1 MSKNAKQLFK
11 ENKFGIRKFTV
22 GVASVI
28 IGTSFYLGAENQAQA
43 AELNQT
49 EMSSSQESSGV
60 NSGNNEN
67 VETDQSTTKETNVA
81 EQSNVENTTNN
92 TESTTNTLDNESVN
106 TNEDTSVKSVESN
119 ETSKTDETNTNT
131 EESTRDTNVES
142 TTDTSASNKKIE
154 EKTDN
159 TTVTAPKEEQSQNE
173 TTVDNNEKEVN
184 TSETNNVES
193 KTEQNQPSTDNTED
207 RTTAD
212 DKSELDQPV
221 NNNVEKET
229 PKEET
234 SPETSKEDSTEHKEE
249 ASNESVNNNS
259 TDKTENKVDSTN
271 TNNNNKEVAPKEDKS
286 TTQTESTENTTKEE
300 PKSEE
305 IETTSDESNKE
316 DTNTKSI
323 NDNVDT
329 SNKINSG
336 YENTNSVNTTQ
347 DNSSNVLTSEESKD
361 LAKIQ
366 NVSVLNA
373 PLLPV
378 SDNPKDGY
386 TLNAGLNE
394 PVVTTRETG
403 KEATAITAT
412 TVTKNAEYFEDPSL
426 LTSDKYEIL
435 ELTSENVKGKDK
447 YTKDTFNTHMVIKL
461 DDSVKPGDKL
471 VYGVGYD
478 YTDLNGDIHKV
489 YLPAS
494 NDNLSHTVPII
505 YQNAQIGTMTLPSPS
520 YETNEL
526 PPRYFSLDEVNGV
539 DERYYAMKGSPVTIR
554 FNNNIDK
561 FKDVEL
567 TLDNVFIN
575 DKSRVSLNSSTING
589 LYIDKGYTNSYITR
603 NSDGSIDVDI
613 PNEFQ
618 INDQIKDLNLKIEA
632 TESTDSLKSMSGFND
647 NHAWNNT
654 LMTRQYLDTPNGL
667 YVNDIN
673 TKVYRSAVPSK
684 TPTKELQYHIVVPK
698 ELQDKA
704 DFAFAGI
711 TNNPDLKFNNDYL
724 SPHQDTISAQ
734 SKFNPTTFDPN
745 IYTGYTSNIKT
756 TSPNIDWDITRN
768 LTTNDN
774 GDLVYDVTFKTK
786 DGSYVT
792 PINDPVYLYAYRL
805 NDNLAHSD
813 VETYEDADKNNRYE
827 KWSIPEWDALLK
839 ENPITMTVD
848 SVTETGNKTV
858 TTNVDK
864 EGYRIEKATAQTAP
878 EGSVRV
884 AAKDEMVVENTKTE
898 DIDYKVIR
906 IPDSTLDEGVEI
918 IQTEGVKGTR
928 TYTERVFTK
937 TTTGEITDVQRI
949 DETITKEP
957 VDKVVRYGVNT
968 NIDDVT
974 YNKKITENKN
984 TAPQENKKIDSLNMS
999 LTPDSG
1005 EQVIVDGH
1013 DGIKY
1018 TGADGEIIL
1027 SNDDTNIFDNIN
1039 TSSKQTIFD
1048 KEKENF
1054 KSDLDS
1060 KISYTN
1066 LNISDFKEV
1075 ENSDG
1080 TKSYVASYHYDY
1092 QLAPF
1097 ENVVDTYVEHSPH
1110 AYDSTISH
1118 NETSY
1123 KTVREIDWDL
1133 KPGSDDVVI
1142 TQGENGYSDVI
1153 GHYLSGYD
1161 STLTSE
1167 FGWEPYFDGNRELLS
1182 DEERENFENSLNHS
1196 YGIDVLKEQ
1205 YPNLELE
1212 SFKDGILKV
1221 KIGESESSKDAINE
1235 VIHYAPVEI
1244 PYETKEIK
1252 TNELKK
1258 GETKVQSEGH
1268 IGLKDPETGE
1278 VHVEAENRVIL
1289 VGTGIEDSFEY
1300 TITKDVPFDTHYTF
1314 DKSKPVDYK
1323 ETKTEGRNGIETI
1336 TVTQKTVDGKP
1347 VGEPTYSEPVTT
1359 QEKIDKE
1366 VIIGT
1371 GVVGKNTTV
1380 KDIITKYE
1388 TEIRKNDK
1396 LEVGT
1401 RNVIKEGQVGIDR
1414 KTTVHYTLNG
1424 EDDPTRTDDVST
1436 KHIQD
1441 KIDEIVEIG
1450 TAVKGSRTE
1459 TKDVLV
1465 DFERKEVK
1473 DSSLPEGKTEI
1484 IQTGEKGIDRIT
1496 TTYPTLNGE
1505 DSGEGVPS
1513 TEHIKDP
1520 VKEIVRIGTGV
1531 VGENK
1536 STTTKTIPFETET
1549 IKLDSVPEGETRV
1562 AREGENGIRTITTIT
1577 PTLNGEVN
1585 GDSKDIPV
1593 VTKQPVN
1600 KIVVVGTGKETTETS
1615 HYDTEVK
1622 FDKEI
1627 IYDDN
1632 LKKGETETRQTGKN
1646 GIDRTTVTTHYLNG
1660 KQYGDQETT
1669 TDRITDPINEIIAV
1683 GTAVEV
1689 QDRTVVQNEVD
1700 FETEYVDTKDLK
1712 AGETRIKQA
1721 GQKGIDT
1728 TTTVRTLLNDEV
1740 INTDTNTVRTKDP
1753 VTQIIERGIG
1763 EVGST
1768 TSDTKYEIPYGYD
1781 ERYDDTLE
1789 QGKREVLKK
1798 GETGL
1803 DIIKVTRPTLNGEI
1817 DETGDVT
1824 VEKVHVKDPVDEI
1837 VRIGTGVKGTNTK
1850 ERIEE
1855 VDFETEYVDN
1865 NQLPKGEERIK
1876 VQGEVGFDKIITTEN
1891 TLNGKVVDSSD
1902 DKTRLKDP
1910 VTQIIERGTGIVDV
1924 KTETDTVKVP
1934 FDEKEVLDKTLKQGE
1949 RVIDVPG
1956 EDGIDTIITTTPTLN
1971 GNVNGDS
1978 KTRVEHTKAPK
1989 TQIVRVGA
1997 GVEGQNKVTETVP
2010 VPFETKYIN
2019 DENLPKGKEIVDVNG
2034 IDGVDKIT
2042 TIIPTFNGEE
2052 LTNQAKSST
2061 EHVKAPTDRVIRR
2074 GTGIEDIRTETK
2086 TEPLKYGT
2094 DKVFDRDLPEG
2105 YKEVIRDGVNGEITT
2120 TITTPTL
2127 NGKDN
2132 GPSDTSKVITKKP
2145 VNEIVKIGTGKL
2157 ITKTTTSKTSNNFKI
2172 IYKESDELE
2181 KGQTKVL
2188 KHGQNGIVETITKQD
2203 YVNGKKYGDP
2213 DVTTNELQ
2221 SVIDEVVLI
2230 GTKEP
2235 SNPVKP
2241 LDPDNNNYDPNGNDI
2256 TKDKGHKTTPKE
2268 ITDQVEIPKY
2278 PSDKGIPV
2286 KTVEDETLIP
2296 DGNTTGDYTVP
2307 VIVTYPDGSKDYV
2320 GVIVHIIDT
2329 DDDESIVKKVI
2340 DKDTG
2345 EIVRTDNSNNE
2356 TISTSNTK
2364 YVIDNNS
2371 SELIDDKGHIGI
2383 QMNKQQDGHTKY
2395 IIDEKPVQS
2404 NISNKE
2410 DNVIN
2415 QNSNKD
2421 VNELPETGNEQ
2432 QSKTVTLGL
2441 ITMALGAA
2449 LTFVR
2454 RRKQKED
2461 K

>member
-43 AELNQT
+43 AETTNQT
-49 EMSSSQESSGV
+49 EMSSSQESSSV
-60 NSGNNEN
+60 NGGNNES
-67 VETDQSTTKETNVA
+67 VEADSTTTEQTNVA
-81 EQSNVENTTNN
+81 EQSNVENTANN

-106 TNEDTSVKSVESN
+106 TKEDTSVESN

-154 EKTDN
+154 EKTDD
-159 TTVTAPKEEQSQNE
+159 TTVTTPKEEQSQNE
-173 TTVDNNEKEVN
+173 TTVDNSEKEVN
-184 TSETNNVES
+184 TSETNTVES

-207 RTTAD
+207 RTTAGD
-212 DKSELDQPV
+212 NSKQDQSV

-229 PKEET
+229 TENKEE
-234 SPETSKEDSTEHKEE
+234 K
-249 ASNESVNNNS
+249 SNDTANNNS
-259 TDKTENKVDSTN
+259 TNETENKVDSTN
-271 TNNNNKEVAPKEDKS
+271 NNKEEIAPKEDKS
-286 TTQTESTENTTKEE
+286 TSQSETTENNTKEE
-300 PKSEE
+300 SKSEE
-305 IETTSDESNKE
+305 VKTSSDESNKE
-316 DTNTKSI
+316 NNKTV

-329 SNKINSG
+329 LNKVNSE
-336 YENTNSVNTTQ
+336 YKNTDSVYITQ
-347 DNSSNVLTSEESKD
+347 DEVNDNTNSSNVLTSEESKE

-366 NVSVLNA
+366 NASVLNA

-378 SDNPKDGY
+378 SDNPEDSY

-394 PVVTTRETG
+394 PVITTRETG
-403 KEATAITAT
+403 KEAAAITAT

-1080 TKSYVASYHYDY
+1080 TKSYVATYHYDY

-1123 KTVREIDWDL
+1123 KTIREIDWDL

-1182 DEERENFENSLNHS
+1182 DEERENFENSLNNS
-1196 YGIDVLKEQ
+1196 YGMDVLKEQ

-1212 SFKDGILKV
+1212 SFKDGVLKV
-1221 KIGESESSKDAINE
+1221 KIGESESSKDAIDE
-1235 VIHYAPVEI
+1235 VIHYAPVEVSF
-1244 PYETKEIK
+1244 ETDEIK

-1258 GETKVQSEGH
+1258 GETKVQSEGRV
-1268 IGLKDPETGE
+1268 GLKDPETNE
-1278 VHVEAENRVIL
+1278 VYVEAENRVIL
-1289 VGTGIEDSFEY
+1289 VGTGI
-1300 TITKDVPFDTHYTF
+1300 
-1314 DKSKPVDYK
+1314 
-1323 ETKTEGRNGIETI
+1323 
-1336 TVTQKTVDGKP
+1336 
-1347 VGEPTYSEPVTT
+1347 
-1359 QEKIDKE
+1359 
-1366 VIIGT
+1366 
-1371 GVVGKNTTV
+1371 
-1380 KDIITKYE
+1380 
-1388 TEIRKNDK
+1388 
-1396 LEVGT
+1396 
-1401 RNVIKEGQVGIDR
+1401 
-1414 KTTVHYTLNG
+1414 
-1424 EDDPTRTDDVST
+1424 
-1436 KHIQD
+1436 
-1441 KIDEIVEIG
+1441 
-1450 TAVKGSRTE
+1450 
-1459 TKDVLV
+1459 
-1465 DFERKEVK
+1465 
-1473 DSSLPEGKTEI
+1473 
-1484 IQTGEKGIDRIT
+1484 
-1496 TTYPTLNGE
+1496 
-1505 DSGEGVPS
+1505 
-1513 TEHIKDP
+1513 
-1520 VKEIVRIGTGV
+1520 
-1531 VGENK
+1531 
-1536 STTTKTIPFETET
+1536 
-1549 IKLDSVPEGETRV
+1549 
-1562 AREGENGIRTITTIT
+1562 
-1577 PTLNGEVN
+1577 
-1585 GDSKDIPV
+1585 
-1593 VTKQPVN
+1593 
-1600 KIVVVGTGKETTETS
+1600 
-1615 HYDTEVK
+1615 
-1622 FDKEI
+1622 
-1627 IYDDN
+1627 
-1632 LKKGETETRQTGKN
+1632 
-1646 GIDRTTVTTHYLNG
+1646 
-1660 KQYGDQETT
+1660 
-1669 TDRITDPINEIIAV
+1669 
-1683 GTAVEV
+1683 
-1689 QDRTVVQNEVD
+1689 
-1700 FETEYVDTKDLK
+1700 
-1712 AGETRIKQA
+1712 
-1721 GQKGIDT
+1721 
-1728 TTTVRTLLNDEV
+1728 
-1740 INTDTNTVRTKDP
+1740 
-1753 VTQIIERGIG
+1753 
-1763 EVGST
+1763 
-1768 TSDTKYEIPYGYD
+1768 
-1781 ERYDDTLE
+1781 
-1789 QGKREVLKK
+1789 
-1798 GETGL
+1798 
-1803 DIIKVTRPTLNGEI
+1803 
-1817 DETGDVT
+1817 
-1824 VEKVHVKDPVDEI
+1824 
-1837 VRIGTGVKGTNTK
+1837 KGTNTK

-1855 VDFETEYVDN
+1855 VDFETDYVDN

-1876 VQGEVGFDKIITTEN
+1876 VQGKVGFDKITTTEN
-1891 TLNGKVVDSSD
+1891 TIDGEIVDSSD
-1902 DKTRLKDP
+1902 DRTRLKDP

-1934 FDEKEVLDKTLKQGE
+1934 FEEREVFDKKLKEGE
-1949 RVIDVPG
+1949 RVIDVTG
-1956 EDGIDTIITTTPTLN
+1956 KDGLDTIIKTTPTLN
-1971 GNVNGDS
+1971 GKVNGDS
-1978 KTRVEHTKAPK
+1978 KIEVEHTTKPV
-1989 TQIVRVGA
+1989 TQIVRVGI
-1997 GVEGQNKVTETVP
+1997 GVEGENKVIENVP
-2010 VPFETKYIN
+2010 VPFETDYI
-2019 DENLPKGKEIVDVNG
+2019 DDKSIPKGKEIVDVNG
-2034 IDGVDKIT
+2034 EYGIDRIT
-2042 TIIPTFNGEE
+2042 TITPTFNGEE
-2052 LTNQAKSST
+2052 LLDKVETSK
-2061 EHVKAPTDRVIRR
+2061 EHIKEPVNRVIRR
-2074 GTGIEDIRTETK
+2074 GTGIEDVRTETK
-2086 TEPLKYGT
+2086 TEPLKFGT
-2094 DKVFDRDLPEG
+2094 DKEFDDNLPKG
-2105 YKEVIRDGVNGEITT
+2105 YKKTVREGENGEITI
-2120 TITTPTL
+2120 TIKTPTL

-2132 GPSDTSKVITKKP
+2132 GLSDESRVISKQP
-2145 VNEIVKIGTGKL
+2145 VNEIVKIGTGEL
-2157 ITKTTTSKTSNNFKI
+2157 TTKTSTTKRSKGFKV
-2172 IYKESDELE
+2172 IYKETDKLE
-2181 KGQTKVL
+2181 KGQTRVL

-2268 ITDQVEIPKY
+2268 ITNQVEISKY
-2278 PSDKGIPV
+2278 PSDKGTPV
-2286 KTVEDETLIP
+2286 KIVEDETLIP

-2320 GVIVHIIDT
+2320 GVIVHIIDSNYN
-2329 DDDESIVKKVI
+2329 ESIVEKVI
-2340 DKDTG
+2340 DKDTD
-2345 EIVRTDNSNNE
+2345 EIVKTNNLNNVSD
-2356 TISTSNTK
+2356 TTRNTK

-2371 SELIDDKGHIGI
+2371 SEQTNNEGHIGI
-2383 QMNKQQDGHTKY
+2383 QMNKQHDGHTKY

-2415 QNSNKD
+2415 QNNNKD

-2449 LTFVR
+2449 LTFAR
-2454 RRKQKED
+2454 RKKQKEN

>member
-1 MSKNAKQLFK
+1 MSKQSKDLFRDH
-11 ENKFGIRKFTV
+11 KFGIRKFTV

-28 IGTSFYLGAENQAQA
+28 IGTTFYLGVNHEVEA
-43 AELNQT
+43 AEQT
-49 EMSSSQESSGV
+49 PSSQSDSNAISSS
-60 NSGNNEN
+60 NETQTNTETTSDN
-67 VETDQSTTKETNVA
+67 VEDT
-81 EQSNVENTTNN
+81 
-92 TESTTNTLDNESVN
+92 TTNTNEE
-106 TNEDTSVKSVESN
+106 TTTQVKSVEQSTT
-119 ETSKTDETNTNT
+119 ETTEQTTSDSKEQPQT
-131 EESTRDTNVES
+131 EETTEIDVIEQPKSENDKNEVETEKPVESSSNVES
-142 TTDTSASNKKIE
+142 IE
-154 EKTDN
+154 EN
-159 TTVTAPKEEQSQNE
+159 TSVQDAPKEERVEENTESNDVE
-173 TTVDNNEKEVN
+173 TQPENK
-184 TSETNNVES
+184 SIETNTVEES
-193 KTEQNQPSTDNTED
+193 KTNEDVSNNDTNHSNETDTRTDDSTNSVEQPKEESVQESKSESNTEERSNEVNKDHETTSSTEPSTKEDASREDNDKPLNESVEKSTDKETTESIEQPKEEVESSNGEETRSNNNVNKTVEENNVVNNSEDQSSEGFEPAQPEADSEISDASEMNSITSPFVSLNSFETDGSQPTDNPTDVANTAFNQPVVVNRSSDEESFVLNESD
-207 RTTAD
+207 V
-212 DKSELDQPV
+212 V
-221 NNNVEKET
+221 NNNIV
-229 PKEET
+229 
-234 SPETSKEDSTEHKEE
+234 
-249 ASNESVNNNS
+249 
-259 TDKTENKVDSTN
+259 
-271 TNNNNKEVAPKEDKS
+271 
-286 TTQTESTENTTKEE
+286 
-300 PKSEE
+300 
-305 IETTSDESNKE
+305 
-316 DTNTKSI
+316 
-323 NDNVDT
+323 
-329 SNKINSG
+329 
-336 YENTNSVNTTQ
+336 
-347 DNSSNVLTSEESKD
+347 
-361 LAKIQ
+361 
-366 NVSVLNA
+366 
-373 PLLPV
+373 
-378 SDNPKDGY
+378 
-386 TLNAGLNE
+386 
-394 PVVTTRETG
+394 
-403 KEATAITAT
+403 
-412 TVTKNAEYFEDPSL
+412 KNAEYFEDPSL

-1080 TKSYVASYHYDY
+1080 TKSYVATYHYDY

-1123 KTVREIDWDL
+1123 KTIREIDWNL
-1133 KPGSDDVVI
+1133 KPGSEDVVI
-1142 TQGENGYSDVI
+1142 TQGENGYNDVI

-1182 DEERENFENSLNHS
+1182 DEERENFENSLNNS
-1196 YGIDVLKEQ
+1196 YGMNELKEQ
-1205 YPNLELE
+1205 YPDLELE
-1212 SFKDGILKV
+1212 SFNDGVLKV
-1221 KIGESESSKDAINE
+1221 KIGESNSSKDVIDE
-1235 VIHYAPVEI
+1235 VIHYAPVEV
-1244 PYETKEIK
+1244 PFETDEIK

-1258 GETKVQSEGH
+1258 GETKVESEGH
-1268 IGLKDPETGE
+1268 VGLKDPETNE
-1278 VHVEAENRVIL
+1278 VRVEVENRVVLI
-1289 VGTGIEDSFEY
+1289 GTGIEDIKTD
-1300 TITKDVPFDTHYTF
+1300 TITKEIPFDTHYTF
-1314 DKSKPVDYK
+1314 DKTKPAGYK
-1323 ETKTEGRNGIETI
+1323 ETITEGQKGIETT
-1336 TVTQKTVDGKP
+1336 TVTQNTVDGEP
-1347 VGEPTYSEPVTT
+1347 VGEPTYSEPVVI
-1359 QEKIDKE
+1359 QDKIDKE
-1366 VIIGT
+1366 VVIGT
-1371 GVVGKNTTV
+1371 GVVGKDTTV
-1380 KDIITKYE
+1380 EDIITEYE
-1388 TEIRKNDK
+1388 TDVRENDQ

-1401 RNVIKEGQVGIDR
+1401 RNVIKRGQVGIDR
-1414 KTTVHYTLNG
+1414 KTTIHYTLNG
-1424 EDDPTRTDDVST
+1424 ETDPTKTDDVST
-1436 KHIQD
+1436 EHIQD
-1441 KIDEIVEIG
+1441 KVDEIVEIG
-1450 TAVKGSRTE
+1450 TGVKGTRTE

-1465 DFERKEVK
+1465 DFERKEVE
-1473 DSSLPEGKTEI
+1473 DNTLPKGETKIDQQGK
-1484 IQTGEKGIDRIT
+1484 KGIDRIT
-1496 TTYPTLNGE
+1496 ITYPTLNGE
-1505 DSGEGVPS
+1505 DTGEGVPS
-1513 TEHIKDP
+1513 TERITDP
-1520 VKEIVRIGTGV
+1520 VNEIVRVGTGI

-1536 STTTKTIPFETET
+1536 TTTTRDIPFETERVES
-1549 IKLDSVPEGETRV
+1549 DSIPEGKTKV
-1562 AREGENGIRTITTIT
+1562 GREGENGIETITTIT

-1585 GDSKDIPV
+1585 GESKEIPI

-1600 KIVVVGTGKETTETS
+1600 KIVIVGTGKETTDTS
-1615 HYDTEVK
+1615 YYDTEVQ

-1627 IYDDN
+1627 IYDDS
-1632 LKKGETETRQTGKN
+1632 LKKGETEVRRTGKK
-1646 GIDRTTVTTHYLNG
+1646 GIDRTTVITHYLNG
-1660 KQYGDQETT
+1660 KQYGDQETS
-1669 TDRITDPINEIIAV
+1669 TDRITDPVSEVIAV

-1728 TTTVRTLLNDEV
+1728 TTTIRTLLNNEV
-1740 INTDTNTVRTKDP
+1740 INTDTNTVRTKEP
-1753 VTQIIERGIG
+1753 VTQIIERGVG
-1763 EVGST
+1763 EVGTT
-1768 TSDTKYEIPYGYD
+1768 TSETEYEIPYGYD
-1781 ERYDDTLE
+1781 ERFDNTLE
-1789 QGKREVLKK
+1789 YGKREVIKK
-1798 GETGL
+1798 GENGL
-1803 DIIKVTRPTLNGEI
+1803 DIIKITRPTLNGEI
-1817 DETGDVT
+1817 DETGDVS

-1837 VRIGTGVKGTNTK
+1837 VRIGTGVKGVNTK

-1855 VDFETEYVDN
+1855 VDFKTEYVDN

-1876 VQGEVGFDKIITTEN
+1876 VQGKVGFDKITTTEN
-1891 TLNGKVVDSSD
+1891 IMNGNVVDSSD
-1902 DKTRLKDP
+1902 DRTRLKDP
-1910 VTQIIERGTGIVDV
+1910 VTQVIERGTGIVDV
-1924 KTETDTVKVP
+1924 KTETNTVNVP
-1934 FDEKEVLDKTLKQGE
+1934 FDEREVFDKNLKQGD
-1949 RVIDVPG
+1949 RVIDVVG
-1956 EDGIDTIITTTPTLN
+1956 KDGIDTIITTIPTLN
-1971 GNVNGDS
+1971 GQPNGDS
-1978 KTRVEHTKAPK
+1978 TSKVEHTKAPV
-1989 TQIVRVGA
+1989 TQIVRVGI
-1997 GVEGQNKVTETVP
+1997 GVEGQNKVTETIP
-2010 VPFETKYIN
+2010 VPFETEYID
-2019 DENLPKGKEIVDVNG
+2019 DETLPKGKEIIEVNG
-2034 IDGVDKIT
+2034 KDGIDKVT

-2052 LTNQAKSST
+2052 LSNEAKTSK
-2061 EHVKAPTDRVIRR
+2061 EHIKEPVNRVIRR
-2074 GTGIEDIRTETK
+2074 GIGIEDVRIETK
-2086 TEPLKYGT
+2086 TELLKFGT
-2094 DKVFDRDLPEG
+2094 DKVFDKDLPKG
-2105 YKEVIRDGVNGEITT
+2105 YKETVREGENGEITI

-2132 GPSDTSKVITKKP
+2132 GPSDESRVISKQP
-2145 VNEIVKIGTGKL
+2145 VNEIVKIGIGELT
-2157 ITKTTTSKTSNNFKI
+2157 TKTSTAKTSKGFKI
-2172 IYKESDELE
+2172 IYKETDKLDV
-2181 KGQTKVL
+2181 GQTKVER
-2188 KHGQNGIVETITKQD
+2188 KGQNGIVETITKQD

-2213 DVTTNELQ
+2213 EITTNELQ
-2221 SVIDEVVLI
+2221 KVIDEIVLV

-2241 LDPDNNNYDPNGNDI
+2241 FDPDNNNYDPKGNDI

-2268 ITDQVEIPKY
+2268 ITDQVVIPKY
-2278 PSDKGIPV
+2278 PSDKGTPV

-2296 DGNTTGDYTVP
+2296 DGNTIGDYTVP

-2320 GVIVHIIDT
+2320 GVVVHIV
-2329 DDDESIVKKVI
+2329 ESNDKGSIIRKVI

-2345 EIVRTDNSNNE
+2345 KIVRINNVSKLIPNTEHVTNNNVSKLTDNKSYND
-2356 TISTSNTK
+2356 
-2364 YVIDNNS
+2364 V
-2371 SELIDDKGHIGI
+2371 
-2383 QMNKQQDGHTKY
+2383 QANKQQANN
-2395 IIDEKPVQS
+2395 DEYVINEQPVQ
-2404 NISNKE
+2404 NNVSNKE
-2410 DNVIN
+2410 DNVTSQTN
-2415 QNSNKD
+2415 NED
-2421 VNELPETGNEQ
+2421 VKQLPETGNNQ

-2441 ITMALGAA
+2441 ITMVIGAA
-2449 LTFVR
+2449 LTFTR

>member
-1 MSKNAKQLFK
+1 MSKQSKDLFRDH
-11 ENKFGIRKFTV
+11 KFGIRKFTV

-28 IGTSFYLGAENQAQA
+28 IGTTFYLGVNHEVEA
-43 AELNQT
+43 AEQTPSSQSDSNAISSSNKTQTNAETTNDNVGETTPNTNEETTSQAKSVEQTTTETTEQTTSDSKEQPQT
-49 EMSSSQESSGV
+49 EETTEIDVIEQPKSENDKNEVETEKPVESS
-60 NSGNNEN
+60 
-67 VETDQSTTKETNVA
+67 
-81 EQSNVENTTNN
+81 SNVESIEEN
-92 TESTTNTLDNESVN
+92 
-106 TNEDTSVKSVESN
+106 TSVQ
-119 ETSKTDETNTNT
+119 D
-131 EESTRDTNVES
+131 
-142 TTDTSASNKKIE
+142 
-154 EKTDN
+154 
-159 TTVTAPKEEQSQNE
+159 APKEERVEENTESNDVE
-173 TTVDNNEKEVN
+173 TQPENK
-184 TSETNNVES
+184 SIETNTVEES
-193 KTEQNQPSTDNTED
+193 KTNEDVSNNDTNHSNETDTRTDDSTNSVEQPKEESVQESKSESNTEERSNEVNKDHETTSSTEPSTKEDASREDNDKPLNESVEKSTDKETTESIERPKEEVETSNSEKSYSDDNVNKTVKENNVVNNSEDQSSEGFEPAQSEADSEISDASEVNSITSPFVSLNSLETAGSQPTDNPTDVANTAFNQPVVVNRSSDEESFVLNESD
-207 RTTAD
+207 V
-212 DKSELDQPV
+212 V
-221 NNNVEKET
+221 NNNIV
-229 PKEET
+229 
-234 SPETSKEDSTEHKEE
+234 
-249 ASNESVNNNS
+249 
-259 TDKTENKVDSTN
+259 
-271 TNNNNKEVAPKEDKS
+271 
-286 TTQTESTENTTKEE
+286 
-300 PKSEE
+300 
-305 IETTSDESNKE
+305 
-316 DTNTKSI
+316 
-323 NDNVDT
+323 
-329 SNKINSG
+329 
-336 YENTNSVNTTQ
+336 
-347 DNSSNVLTSEESKD
+347 
-361 LAKIQ
+361 
-366 NVSVLNA
+366 
-373 PLLPV
+373 
-378 SDNPKDGY
+378 
-386 TLNAGLNE
+386 
-394 PVVTTRETG
+394 
-403 KEATAITAT
+403 
-412 TVTKNAEYFEDPSL
+412 KNAEYFEDPSL

-1080 TKSYVASYHYDY
+1080 TKSYVATYHYDY

-1133 KPGSDDVVI
+1133 KPGSEDVVI
-1142 TQGENGYSDVI
+1142 TQGENGYNDVI

-1182 DEERENFENSLNHS
+1182 DEERENFENSLNNS
-1196 YGIDVLKEQ
+1196 YGMNELKEQ
-1205 YPNLELE
+1205 YPDLELE
-1212 SFKDGILKV
+1212 SFNDGVLKV
-1221 KIGESESSKDAINE
+1221 KIGESNSSKDVIDE
-1235 VIHYAPVEI
+1235 VIHYAPVEV
-1244 PYETKEIK
+1244 PFETDEIK

-1258 GETKVQSEGH
+1258 GETKIQSEGH
-1268 IGLKDPETGE
+1268 VGLKDPETNE
-1278 VHVEAENRVIL
+1278 VRVEVENRVVLI
-1289 VGTGIEDSFEY
+1289 GTGIEDIKTD
-1300 TITKDVPFDTHYTF
+1300 TITKEIPFDTHYTF
-1314 DKSKPVDYK
+1314 DKTKPAGYK
-1323 ETKTEGRNGIETI
+1323 ETITEGQTGIETT
-1336 TVTQKTVDGKP
+1336 TVTQKTVDGES
-1347 VGEPTYSEPVTT
+1347 VGEPTYSDPVTT
-1359 QEKIDKE
+1359 QDKIDKE
-1366 VIIGT
+1366 VVIGT

-1380 KDIITKYE
+1380 EDIITEYE
-1388 TEIRKNDK
+1388 TKIRERDD
-1396 LEVGT
+1396 LPVGT
-1401 RNVIKEGQVGIDR
+1401 RNVIQRGQVGIDR
-1414 KTTVHYTLNG
+1414 LTVIQYTLNG
-1424 EDDPTRTDDVST
+1424 KVDPTKTDEVST
-1436 KHIQD
+1436 EHIQD
-1441 KIDEIVEIG
+1441 VIDEIVEVG
-1450 TAVKGSRTE
+1450 TAVEGTRTE

-1465 DFERKEVK
+1465 DFDHKEIE
-1473 DSSLPEGKTEI
+1473 DSSLPKGETEI
-1484 IQTGEKGIDRIT
+1484 EQPGEKGIDRIT
-1496 TTYPTLNGE
+1496 ITYPTLNGE
-1505 DSGEGVPS
+1505 DSGEGVSS
-1513 TEHIKDP
+1513 TERIKEP
-1520 VKEIVRIGTGV
+1520 VTEIIRVGTGI

-1536 STTTKTIPFETET
+1536 TTTTRDIPFETERVES
-1549 IKLDSVPEGETRV
+1549 DSIPEGKTKIG
-1562 AREGENGIRTITTIT
+1562 REGENGTETITTIT

-1585 GDSKDIPV
+1585 GESKEIPV

-1600 KIVVVGTGKETTETS
+1600 KIVIVGTGKETTDTS
-1615 HYDTEVK
+1615 HYDTEVQ

-1627 IYDDN
+1627 IYDDS
-1632 LKKGETETRQTGKN
+1632 LKKGETEVRQTGKK

-1660 KQYGDQETT
+1660 KQYGDQETS
-1669 TDRITDPINEIIAV
+1669 TDRILKPVNEIIAV

-1700 FETEYVDTKDLK
+1700 FETEYVDTKELK
-1712 AGETRIKQA
+1712 PGETRIKQA

-1728 TTTVRTLLNDEV
+1728 TTTIRTLLNDKV
-1740 INTDTNTVRTKDP
+1740 INTDTNTVRTKEP
-1753 VTQIIERGIG
+1753 VTQIIERGVG
-1763 EVGST
+1763 EVGTT
-1768 TSDTKYEIPYGYD
+1768 TSETEYEIPYGYD
-1781 ERYDDTLE
+1781 ERFDNTLE
-1789 QGKREVLKK
+1789 YGKREVIKK
-1798 GETGL
+1798 GENGL
-1803 DIIKVTRPTLNGEI
+1803 DIIKITRPTLNGEI
-1817 DETGDVT
+1817 DETGDVS

-1837 VRIGTGVKGTNTK
+1837 VRIGTGVKGVNTK

-1855 VDFETEYVDN
+1855 VDFETDYVDN

-1876 VQGEVGFDKIITTEN
+1876 IQGKVGFDKITTTEN
-1891 TLNGKVVDSSD
+1891 TVNGKIVDSSD
-1902 DKTRLKDP
+1902 DRTRLKDP
-1910 VTQIIERGTGIVDV
+1910 VTQVIERGTGIVDV
-1924 KTETDTVKVP
+1924 KTETNTVKVP

-1949 RVIDVPG
+1949 RVIDVAG
-1956 EDGIDTIITTTPTLN
+1956 KDGIDTIITTTPTLN
-1971 GNVNGDS
+1971 GQPNGDS
-1978 KTRVEHTKAPK
+1978 TSKVEHTKAPV
-1989 TQIVRVGA
+1989 TQVVRVGI
-1997 GVEGQNKVTETVP
+1997 GVEGQNKVTETVT
-2010 VPFETKYIN
+2010 VPFATEYIDDET
-2019 DENLPKGKEIVDVNG
+2019 LPKGKEIVEVNG
-2034 IDGVDKIT
+2034 KDGIDKVT

-2052 LTNQAKSST
+2052 LSNEAKTSK
-2061 EHVKAPTDRVIRR
+2061 EHIKEPVNRVIRR
-2074 GTGIEDIRTETK
+2074 GIGIEDVRTEIK
-2086 TEPLKYGT
+2086 TEPLKFGT
-2094 DKVFDRDLPEG
+2094 DKVFDKDFPKGYEETVREG
-2105 YKEVIRDGVNGEITT
+2105 ENGEITI

-2132 GPSDTSKVITKKP
+2132 GLSDESRVISKQP
-2145 VNEIVKIGTGKL
+2145 VNEIVKIGIGELTTETST
-2157 ITKTTTSKTSNNFKI
+2157 TKTSKSFKV
-2172 IYKESDELE
+2172 IYKETDKLDI
-2181 KGQTKVL
+2181 GQNKVER
-2188 KHGQNGIVETITKQD
+2188 KGQNGIVETITKQD

-2213 DVTTNELQ
+2213 EVTTNELQ
-2221 SVIDEVVLI
+2221 KVIDEIILV
-2230 GTKEP
+2230 GTNEP

-2241 LDPDNNNYDPNGNDI
+2241 LDPDPDNNNYDPKGNDI

-2268 ITDQVEIPKY
+2268 ITDQVVIPKY
-2278 PSDKGIPV
+2278 PSDKGTPV

-2296 DGNTTGDYTVP
+2296 DGNTIGDYTVP

-2320 GVIVHIIDT
+2320 GVVVHII
-2329 DDDESIVKKVI
+2329 ESNDKGSIIRKVI

-2345 EIVRTDNSNNE
+2345 KIIRTNDVSELMPNTEHVTNNNVSKLTDN
-2356 TISTSNTK
+2356 
-2364 YVIDNNS
+2364 
-2371 SELIDDKGHIGI
+2371 KGYNDVRA
-2383 QMNKQQDGHTKY
+2383 NKQQADNNEY
-2395 IIDEKPVQS
+2395 VINEQPVQS
-2404 NISNKE
+2404 NVSNKE
-2410 DNVIN
+2410 DNVTN
-2415 QNSNKD
+2415 ETNNED
-2421 VNELPETGNEQ
+2421 VKQLPETGDNQ

-2441 ITMALGAA
+2441 ITMIIGAA
-2449 LTFVR
+2449 LTFTR